1 MEEDAKNRFKYKFYR
16 LTIELNIIILLVA
29 MSIIVFFIVHSPYS
43 VPIIIGM
50 LILVLI
56 LSLDFFKKYKETKRW
71 LDKQPEKD
79 KKDDSTSE
87 NDKINSVG

>member
-1 MEEDAKNRFKYKFYR
+1 MQKTGLNINFTG
-16 LTIELNIIILLVA
+16 LLLQLNIIILLVA

-50 LILVLI
+50 LILALI
-56 LSLDFFKKYKETKRW
+56 LSLDFFKKYKDTKKW